1 MTTPRQGNNLPIL
14 KLGKNDNPKI
24 DSATFEFL
32 VPAMASNLPP
42 SQTNLNQRKR
52 IEKKNWKKEK
62 ENENKEN
69 NMFSIS
75 KSLIN
80 SMDWKR

>member
-52 IEKKNWKKEK
+52 IEKKN
-62 ENENKEN
+62 
-69 NMFSIS
+69 
-75 KSLIN
+75 
-80 SMDWKR
+80 